1 MSENAELIITLPSG
15 EQAFLLQSDGD
26 KTTIKSPLPAP
37 PGATVR
43 GKVADLA
50 VEFQLK
56 VRNCVKKG
64 DLFEI
69 DGRTRNATRELKARL
84 IQSGTKPTA

>member
-1 MSENAELIITLPSG
+1 MLS
-15 EQAFLLQSDGD
+15 SDGD
-26 KTTIKSPLPAP
+26 KTAIQSPEPAP

-43 GKVADLA
+43 GRIAGCA

-64 DLFEI
+64 NSFEI
-69 DGRTRNATRELKARL
+69 DGRLRNASRELKTLIAR
-84 IQSGTKPTA
+84 GP